1 VKTDPKL
8 IEIAQA
14 IKITPTQ
21 LALSWAVQR
30 GTSII
35 PKSSNLE
42 RLRSNLE
49 SMCISIRKFETFY
62 SMLYRLQTSRLSCGT
77 LKQDYGKSE

>member
-1 VKTDPKL
+1 MNLNVQTDPKL

-30 GTSII
+30 GTSVI
-35 PKSSNLE
+35 PKSSSLE
-42 RLRSNLE
+42 RLRSNLD
-49 SMCISIRKFETFY
+49 SICISIRKFKRFIRFFIAY
-62 SMLYRLQTSRLSCGT
+62 KMLL
-77 LKQDYGKSE
+77 